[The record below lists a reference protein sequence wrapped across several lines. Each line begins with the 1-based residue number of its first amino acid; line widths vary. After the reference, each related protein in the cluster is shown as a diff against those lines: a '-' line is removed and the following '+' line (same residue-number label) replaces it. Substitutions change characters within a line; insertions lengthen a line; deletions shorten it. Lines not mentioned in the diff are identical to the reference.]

1 MSSKWEPVVGIEVHV
16 QLATRSKIFS
26 STSVEFGAEPNK
38 RANLI
43 DVAMPGALPVLNEEA
58 VTMAVKFGLAIDAE
72 IAERCVFDRK
82 NYFYPDLP
90 KGYQISQFESPI
102 VGRGQLSV
110 FREDGSVRQIGITR
124 AHLEEDAGKSVH
136 DRFSESTG
144 IDLNRA
150 GTPLLEIVTEPDMRS
165 AAEAAACFRQI
176 HSLVSWLGICDG
188 NLAEG
193 SMRCD
198 ANVSVRRV
206 GDTSFGER
214 TEIKNIN
221 SFRFV
226 ERALNYEIERQIDIL
241 EAGGEVVR
249 ETRHYDADRDM
260 TLSMRSKE
268 LSDDYRYFPDPDL
281 LPLRLSSEFLDRVRS
296 TMPELPQQK
305 LERFITDYSLA
316 QSVAVRLTR
325 DSNLASYFE
334 STIAS
339 GADPH
344 LAANWLLGEVA
355 AALNREEKDYTDIPV
370 SSAQLA
376 DLIKRIQDK
385 TLSSTL
391 AKEVLELIWT
401 SDDSVDDIIERQGLR
416 QLDDADEVRTLVERI
431 IVDHPDQVEQI
442 RSGATK
448 VMGFLVGQV
457 MKASQGKA
465 DPRQVSDLLKRM
477 LNI

>member
-1 MSSKWEPVVGIEVHV
+1 MSRHWEPVVGIEVHV

-26 STSVEFGAEPNK
+26 STSVEFGAEPNV

-43 DVAMPGALPVLNEEA
+43 DLAMPGALPVLNEEA

-72 IAERCVFDRK
+72 IAEKCVFDRK

-90 KGYQISQFESPI
+90 KGYQISQFELPI
-102 VGRGQLSV
+102 VGRGQLSL
-110 FREDGSVRQIGITR
+110 FLEDGSVRQIGITR

-176 HSLVSWLGICDG
+176 HSLVRWLEICDG

-198 ANVSVRRV
+198 ANVSVRPV
-206 GDTSFGER
+206 GDESFGER

-226 ERALNYEIERQIDIL
+226 ERALNYEIERQIDVL

-249 ETRHYDADRDM
+249 ETRQYDATRDM

-281 LPLRLSSEFLDRVRS
+281 LPLRLSSEFLAKARS

-305 LERFITDYSLA
+305 LERFISEYSLA
-316 QSVAVRLTR
+316 QPVAVRLTR
-325 DSNLASYFE
+325 DPSIASYFE
-334 STIAS
+334 STVAL
-339 GADPH
+339 GADPQ
-344 LAANWLLGEVA
+344 LSANWLLGEVA
-355 AALNREEKDYTDIPV
+355 AALNREEKDYADIPV

-376 DLIKRIQDK
+376 DLIKRLQDK

-391 AKEVLELIWT
+391 AKVVFEHIWT
-401 SDDSVDDIIERQGLR
+401 SDDSVDEIIERQGLR
-416 QLDDADEVRTLVERI
+416 QLNDTDELRTLVQHI
-431 IVDHPDQVEQI
+431 IADHPDQIEQI
-442 RSGATK
+442 QSGATK
-448 VMGFLVGQV
+448 VMGYLVGQV

>member
-1 MSSKWEPVVGIEVHV
+1 MTSNWEPVVGIEIHV

-26 STSVEFGAEPNK
+26 STSVEFGAEPNA

-43 DVAMPGALPVLNEEA
+43 DLAMPGVLPVLNEEA
-58 VTMAVKFGLAIDAE
+58 VTMAVKFGLAINAE
-72 IAERCVFDRK
+72 IADTCVFDRK

-102 VGRGQLSV
+102 VGRGQLAV
-110 FREDGSVRQIGITR
+110 FLEDGSVREIGITR

-136 DRFSESTG
+136 DRFAESTG

-176 HSLVSWLGICDG
+176 HSLVSWLNICDG

-198 ANVSVRRV
+198 ANVSVRQV
-206 GDTSFGER
+206 GDTKFGER

-226 ERALNYEIERQIDIL
+226 ERALNYEIERQIEIL
-241 EAGGEVVR
+241 ENGGEIIR
-249 ETRHYDADRDM
+249 ETRQYDADRDM

-281 LPLRLSSEFLDRVRS
+281 LPLRLSSGFLDTVRS
-296 TMPELPQQK
+296 SMPELPEQM
-305 LERFITDYSLA
+305 LERFVSDYALA
-316 QSVAVRLTR
+316 QPIAVRLTR
-325 DSNLASYFE
+325 DRNIATFYE
-334 STIAS
+334 STVGF
-339 GADPH
+339 GADPQ
-344 LAANWLLGEVA
+344 LSANWLLGDVA
-355 AALNREEKDYTDIPV
+355 AALNREEKDYSDVPV
-370 SSAQLA
+370 SPKQLA
-376 DLIKRIQDK
+376 DLIGRLQDK
-385 TLSSTL
+385 TLSSSL
-391 AKEVLELIWT
+391 AKDVFESIWST
-401 SDDSVDDIIERQGLR
+401 DNSVDEIIERRGLR
-416 QLDDADEVRTLVERI
+416 QLSDVDELRILVQRI
-431 IVDHPDQVEQI
+431 IEEHPDQVEQV
-442 RSGATK
+442 RGGETK
-448 VMGFLVGQV
+448 VLGYLVGQV

-465 DPRQVSDLLKRM
+465 DPRRVNELLSGM

>member
-1 MSSKWEPVVGIEVHV
+1 M

-26 STSVEFGAEPNK
+26 STSVEFGAEPNE
-38 RANLI
+38 RANLV
-43 DVAMPGALPVLNEEA
+43 DLAMPGVLPVLNEEA
-58 VTMAVKFGLAIDAE
+58 VTMAVKFGLAIGAE
-72 IAERCVFDRK
+72 IAETCIFDRK

-102 VGRGQLSV
+102 VGRGQLAV
-110 FREDGSVRQIGITR
+110 FLEDGSVRQIGITR

-136 DRFSESTG
+136 DRFPESTG

-150 GTPLLEIVTEPDMRS
+150 GTPLLEIVTDPDMRS
-165 AAEAAACFRQI
+165 AEEAAACFRQI
-176 HSLVSWLGICDG
+176 HSLASWLNICDG

-198 ANVSVRRV
+198 ANVSVRQV
-206 GDTSFGER
+206 GEQSFGER

-241 EAGGEVVR
+241 ERGGEIVR
-249 ETRHYDADRDM
+249 ETRQYDADRDM

-281 LPLRLSSEFLDRVRS
+281 LPLRLSSKYLEEVRS
-296 TMPELPQQK
+296 TMPELPQQQ
-305 LERFITDYSLA
+305 LDRFIAEYSLS
-316 QSVAVRLTR
+316 QPVTVRLTR
-325 DSNLASYFE
+325 DRDTASFFE
-334 STIAS
+334 STVAL
-339 GADPH
+339 GADPQ
-344 LAANWLLGEVA
+344 LSANWLLGEVA
-355 AALNREEKDYTDIPV
+355 AALNREEKDYSDISV
-370 SSAQLA
+370 SPEQLA
-376 DLIKRIQDK
+376 DLVKRLKDK

-391 AKEVLELIWT
+391 AKEVFERIWGT
-401 SDDSVDDIIERQGLR
+401 DDSVDEVIERQGLR
-416 QLDDADEVRTLVERI
+416 QVNDVHELRSLVENI
-431 IVDHPDQVEQI
+431 IADHPVQVAQI
-442 RSGATK
+442 RGGATK
-448 VMGFLVGQV
+448 VMGYLVGQV

-465 DPRQVSDLLKRM
+465 DPRQVNDLLKRM

>member
-1 MSSKWEPVVGIEVHV
+1 MTSNWEPVVGIEVHV

-26 STSVEFGAEPNK
+26 TTSVEFGAAPNV

-43 DVAMPGALPVLNEEA
+43 DLAMPGALPVLNEEA
-58 VTMAVKFGLAIDAE
+58 VTMAVKFGLAINAE
-72 IAERCVFDRK
+72 IAETCVFDRK

-90 KGYQISQFESPI
+90 KGYQISQFDSPI
-102 VGRGQLSV
+102 VGRGQLAV
-110 FREDGSVRQIGITR
+110 LLEDGSVREIGITR

-136 DRFSESTG
+136 DRFAESTG

-176 HSLVSWLGICDG
+176 HSLVSWLDICDG

-198 ANVSVRRV
+198 ANVSVRKV
-206 GDTSFGER
+206 GDETFGER

-226 ERALNYEIERQIDIL
+226 ERALNYEIERQIDVL
-241 EAGGEVVR
+241 ERGGEIVR
-249 ETRHYDADRDM
+249 ETRQYDADRDV

-281 LPLRLSSEFLDRVRS
+281 LPLRLSSTFLETVRS
-296 TMPELPQQK
+296 TMPELPEQK
-305 LERFITDYSLA
+305 LERFVSDYTLA
-316 QSVAVRLTR
+316 PPVAVRLTR
-325 DSNLASYFE
+325 DHNIATFYE
-334 STIAS
+334 STVEL
-339 GADPH
+339 GADPQQS
-344 LAANWLLGEVA
+344 ANWLLGEVA
-355 AALNREEKDYTDIPV
+355 AALNREERDYSDVPV
-370 SSAQLA
+370 SPKQLA
-376 DLIKRIQDK
+376 DLIARIQDK
-385 TLSSTL
+385 TLSSSL
-391 AKEVLELIWT
+391 AKEVFERIWS
-401 SDDSVDDIIERQGLR
+401 SDDPVDEIIERRGLR
-416 QLDDADEVRTLVERI
+416 QLSDVEELRALIQRI
-431 IVDHPDQVEQI
+431 IEEHPDQVEQV
-442 RSGATK
+442 RGGATK
-448 VMGFLVGQV
+448 VLGYLIGQV

-465 DPRQVSDLLKRM
+465 DPRQVNELLKGM